1 MNRRLR
7 HYTFKS
13 LPEPKKKAA
22 EWLRKNPKHYVVWA
36 AEKARRVN
44 NDDGS
49 DDTGDSDEEQAANFD
64 GSLPELE
71 KDALRSL
78 SLADTLASTIEEKSD
93 ENSTRE
99 DRGITREST
108 EEESLDLDQDEM
120 VAVLEKA
127 LEQCSPMS
135 LRYRQLSQ
143 MVQARLKEV
152 QAAKDFEERMY
163 QDRRQNLL
171 SRGVTEE
178 HVALLSRHSSDRL
191 PTPIQRDLDAANAQ
205 AR

>member
-1 MNRRLR
+1 MDRRLR

-22 EWLRKNPKHYVVWA
+22 EWLRKNPMHCVVWA

-78 SLADTLASTIEEKSD
+78 SLADTLASTIDEKSD

-99 DRGITREST
+99 DRGIIREST

-143 MVQARLKEV
+143 MLQARQGGPGSEG
-152 QAAKDFEERMY
+152 F
-163 QDRRQNLL
+163 
-171 SRGVTEE
+171 
-178 HVALLSRHSSDRL
+178 
-191 PTPIQRDLDAANAQ
+191 
-205 AR
+205 